1 MGVKAVNIGEKIRN
15 AREDMDLF
23 QSDMAKL
30 IPMNQSNYS
39 KIERNIQE
47 PSIEQLRRICQILKL
62 DPRYLLNLG
71 DFDSVT
77 EEDMMLLKDIKKL
90 INKHATKKTEEL

>member
-1 MGVKAVNIGEKIRN
+1 MDIGEKIRN
-15 AREDMDLF
+15 AREDLDLS
-23 QSDMAKL
+23 QRDMADL

-47 PSIEQLRRICQILKL
+47 PNLEQLRRICQILNI

-71 DFDSVT
+71 DYTNIT
-77 EEDMMLLKDIKKL
+77 ESDLKILKDIKDFLK
-90 INKHATKKTEEL
+90 KHR

>member
-1 MGVKAVNIGEKIRN
+1 MNIGEKIRN
-15 AREDMDLF
+15 AREDLDLL

-39 KIERNIQE
+39 KIERGIQE
-47 PSIEQLRRICQILKL
+47 PSIDQLRRICQILKI

-71 DFDSVT
+71 ELESISA
-77 EEDMMLLKDIKKL
+77 EDMRLLNDIKEF
-90 INKHATKKTEEL
+90 IKTH

>member
-1 MGVKAVNIGEKIRN
+1 MNFGEKIRN
-15 AREDMDLF
+15 KREDMDLS
-23 QSDMAKL
+23 QRDMAKL

-47 PSIEQLRRICQILKL
+47 PSLEQLRRICQILKL

-71 DFDSVT
+71 EMELITAADIQ
-77 EEDMMLLKDIKKL
+77 LLSDIKVF
-90 INKHATKKTEEL
+90 IKTHDIGQKEK